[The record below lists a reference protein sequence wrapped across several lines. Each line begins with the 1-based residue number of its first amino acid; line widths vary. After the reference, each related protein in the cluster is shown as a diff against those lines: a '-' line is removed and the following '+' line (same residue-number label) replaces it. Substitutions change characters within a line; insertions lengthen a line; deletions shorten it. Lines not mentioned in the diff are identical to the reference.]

1 VVKFAWP
8 SNKRQQEG
16 RLLKLARERGA
27 TGVAEWFHYEQIAID
42 GDIDTIASLR
52 KGMKFGLS
60 RKLSNKASCVN
71 NDTESS
77 KAKSRTRSSLWGRS
91 RSSVGRLTG
100 LGITTSS
107 TPVSSSG

>member
-8 SNKRQQEG
+8 SDKRQQEG

-27 TGVAEWFHYEQIAID
+27 TGVAEWFHYEQIGID
-42 GDIDTIASLR
+42 EDIDTIASLR
-52 KGMKFGLS
+52 KGMKFG
-60 RKLSNKASCVN
+60 KLSNKASCVN

-77 KAKSRTRSSLWGRS
+77 KAKSRTRSSLWGRP